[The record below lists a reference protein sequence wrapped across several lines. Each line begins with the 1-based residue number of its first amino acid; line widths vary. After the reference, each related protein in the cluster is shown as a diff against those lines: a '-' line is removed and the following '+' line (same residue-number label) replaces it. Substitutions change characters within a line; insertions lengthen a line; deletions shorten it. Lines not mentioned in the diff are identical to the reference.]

1 MCIVRIRQGTNPNRK
16 GHEMVIIKRMLL
28 PALLLAALAMPAAA
42 QQSEES
48 TPMTAAECRTIFQ
61 EADTNND
68 GVLSQQEIAAA
79 ELEGFQAGI
88 GLSAFVAE
96 CQG

>member
-1 MCIVRIRQGTNPNRK
+1 
-16 GHEMVIIKRMLL
+16 
-28 PALLLAALAMPAAA
+28 
-42 QQSEES
+42 
-48 TPMTAAECRTIFQ
+48 MTAAECRTIFQ

>member
-1 MCIVRIRQGTNPNRK
+1 
-16 GHEMVIIKRMLL
+16 MVIIKRV
-28 PALLLAALAMPAAA
+28 PALAILLAALAMPAAA

-61 EADTNND
+61 EADTNSD

>member
-1 MCIVRIRQGTNPNRK
+1 
-16 GHEMVIIKRMLL
+16 MVIIKRV
-28 PALLLAALAMPAAA
+28 PALAILLAALAMPAAA
-42 QQSEES
+42 QQQSEDN

-61 EADTNND
+61 EADTNSD